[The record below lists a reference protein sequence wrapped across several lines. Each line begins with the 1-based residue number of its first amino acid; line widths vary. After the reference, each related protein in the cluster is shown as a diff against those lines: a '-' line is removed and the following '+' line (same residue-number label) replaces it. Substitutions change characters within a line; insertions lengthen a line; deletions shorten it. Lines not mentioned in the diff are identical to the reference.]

1 EGAGIRGMRERAL
14 LVGAELTVEPRAEGG
29 TELRLAVPVPA
40 RFPAHVLVPVRP
52 GRKSVPSTAPA
63 VVRRSARAHAPP
75 P

>member
-1 EGAGIRGMRERAL
+1 MRERAL
-14 LVGAELTVEPRAEGG
+14 LVGAELTVEPRTDGGG

-52 GRKSVPSTAPA
+52 ERKSVPSTIPA
-63 VVRRSARAHAPP
+63 VVRRSAPAHAPP

>member
-1 EGAGIRGMRERAL
+1 IRGMRERAL
-14 LVGAELTVEPRAEGG
+14 LVGAELTVEPRADGGG

-52 GRKSVPSTAPA
+52 ERTSVPSTTPA
-63 VVRRSARAHAPP
+63 VVRRSAPAHAPP